1 MGASFLCA
9 AAGLHTEQTEENA
22 VAYIQTWLERLKND
36 KKLVLQAASKAQR
49 AAKLILNTS
58 EEEPEG
64 PAPTPV
70 PALVLALIE
79 EDETARE
86 YAAAE
91 KSWLMAA

>member
-1 MGASFLCA
+1 
-9 AAGLHTEQTEENA
+9 

-49 AAKLILNTS
+49 AAKLILGTAD
-58 EEEPEG
+58 EDPEEPT
-64 PAPTPV
+64 PTPAQQPV
-70 PALVLALIE
+70 LVE